1 MLPEHDIRE
10 TPPELFTKLNREFR
24 FDLDACATHD
34 NALCPMYCT
43 TEGTW
48 HGYMSNGIW
57 LREQAPRKLSDD
69 DGLTYDWAG
78 RRVFWNPPFSDIA
91 SWLAHAWQ
99 SKAELS
105 VGLIPATRTEQSW
118 WQDLVEPY
126 RDGRP
131 APEGTR
137 FELTTRFLQGRTNY
151 LENGKP
157 ILRKNADG
165 TLYVDP
171 KSGKH
176 VKSGPKFGSCL
187 LILKGAQ

>member
-1 MLPEHDIRE
+1 MNRHTPMLPEHDIRE
-10 TPPELFTKLNREFR
+10 TPPELFTELNREFR

-48 HGYMSNGIW
+48 HG
-57 LREQAPRKLSDD
+57 QTKLSDD

-78 RRVFWNPPFSDIA
+78 RRVFWNPPFSDIQ
-91 SWLAHAWQ
+91 SWLAHAWL

-118 WQDLVEPY
+118 WHDLVEPY
-126 RDGRP
+126 RDGKG
-131 APEGTR
+131 AQDSLIVGKT
-137 FELTTRFLQGRTNY
+137 LTTRFLRGRTNY

-165 TLYVDP
+165 TLYVDQ

-187 LILKGAQ
+187 LILKGV